1 MLKPWISVWP
11 PLPPSV
17 LVRRPRETLPFP
29 LDDPRCR
36 LFRRARHG
44 LWHAIRARGFQPGDE
59 VLVPEYHH
67 GSEIETLLAA
77 GLRPRFYRCDDR
89 LAPDIADLE
98 RLRGERIRVLF
109 LIHYLGFPQD
119 TARWRQWATDHDL
132 VLVEDAAQ
140 AWLSERD
147 GRPTGSLGD
156 ITIFCLY
163 KTLGLTDG
171 GAVLSSLPLGAPVA
185 IPGRGLGSLATGLK
199 RRVRQ
204 RWDVWGA
211 FGRPAYVPFDH
222 EQDSFE
228 VGDPVSAPSRV
239 TSFVIR
245 RQADLGIAARRRANY
260 LILLDQ
266 LRELVPTPFSK
277 LPDGA
282 SPLQFPIQV
291 DEKSTVLERL
301 AAAGVEGAD
310 MWPQAHPAA
319 VASQSA
325 QVRALRTKLVG
336 LPVHHLLG
344 ESELARIADAARFAV
359 SAAGSNRQMPPSR
372 ASQ

>member
-1 MLKPWISVWP
+1 M
-11 PLPPSV
+11 
-17 LVRRPRETLPFP
+17 LVRRPRKNLPFP
-29 LDDPRCR
+29 LDDYRCR

-44 LWHAIRARGFQPGDE
+44 LWHAIRAYGFQPGDE

-67 GSEIETLLAA
+67 GSEIEALLAA
-77 GLRPRFYRCDDR
+77 GLSPRFYRCDDR

-98 RLRGERIRVLF
+98 RLRGERARVLF

-119 TARWRQWATDHDL
+119 APRWRQWASDHDL
-132 VLVEDAAQ
+132 TLVEDAAQ

-147 GRPTGSLGD
+147 GRPTGSVGD
-156 ITIFCLY
+156 IAIFCLY
-163 KTLGLTDG
+163 KTLGLSDG
-171 GAVLSSLPLGAPVA
+171 GAVVSSLPLGAPTAVQ
-185 IPGRGLGSLATGLK
+185 GRGLGGLATGLK

-204 RWDVWGA
+204 RWDLWGVL
-211 FGRPAYVPFDH
+211 GRSSYVRFDPAHDP
-222 EQDSFE
+222 FE
-228 VGDPVSAPSRV
+228 VGNPESVPSRV

-260 LILLDQ
+260 CILLDQ
-266 LRELVPTPFSK
+266 LRELVPTPFSE

-310 MWPQAHPAA
+310 MWPRAHPAA
-319 VASQSA
+319 LASQSEQA
-325 QVRALRTKLVG
+325 RVLRTTLVG

-344 ESELARIADAARFAV
+344 ESELGRISDAARFAV
-359 SAAGSNRQMPPSR
+359 SGS
-372 ASQ
+372 

>member
-17 LVRRPRETLPFP
+17 VFRRPRETLPFP

-36 LFRRARHG
+36 VFRRARHG

-59 VLVPEYHH
+59 ALVPEYHH

-89 LAPDIADLE
+89 LAPDLDDLE
-98 RLRGERIRVLF
+98 RLRGERARVLF

-119 TARWRQWATDHDL
+119 AARWRHWAAEHRL

-147 GRPTGSLGD
+147 GLPTGSLGD
-156 ITIFCLY
+156 IAIFCLY
-163 KTLGLTDG
+163 KTLGLSDG
-171 GAVLSSLPLGAPVA
+171 GAVVSSRPLTAPA
-185 IPGRGLGSLATGLK
+185 AAPGRGLGGLATGLK
-199 RRVRQ
+199 RRLRQ
-204 RWDVWGA
+204 RWDVRDV
-211 FGRPAYVPFDH
+211 FGRSRYVPFDP
-222 EQDSFE
+222 EQDPFE
-228 VGDPVSAPSRV
+228 VGDPVSAPSRL

-245 RQADLGIAARRRANY
+245 RQADLDIAARRRANY
-260 LILLDQ
+260 LLLRDQ
-266 LRELVPTPFSK
+266 LRELVAAPFSE

-282 SPLQFPIQV
+282 APLQFPIQV
-291 DEKSTVLERL
+291 DEKTEVLERL

-310 MWPQAHPAA
+310 MWPRAHPSAE
-319 VASQSA
+319 ASQSE
-325 QVRALRTKLVG
+325 QVRRLRTRLVG
-336 LPVHHLLG
+336 LPVHHVLG
-344 ESELARIADAARFAV
+344 ESELVRIAEAARSAV
-359 SAAGSNRQMPPSR
+359 S
-372 ASQ
+372 

>member
-17 LVRRPRETLPFP
+17 LVRRTRETLPFP
-29 LDDPRCR
+29 LDDSRCR

-44 LWHAIRARGFQPGDE
+44 LWHAIRACGFQPGDE

-77 GLRPRFYRCDDR
+77 GLQPRFYRCDDR

-98 RLRGERIRVLF
+98 RLRGERVRVLF

-119 TARWRQWATDHDL
+119 TARWRQWATDHHL
-132 VLVEDAAQ
+132 ALVEDAAQ

-156 ITIFCLY
+156 IAIFCLY
-163 KTLGLTDG
+163 KTLGLSDG
-171 GAVLSSLPLGAPVA
+171 GAVVSSRPLGAPTA

-199 RRVRQ
+199 RRLRQ
-204 RWDVWGA
+204 QWDVRNV
-211 FGRPAYVPFDH
+211 FGRSHYVPFDP
-222 EQDSFE
+222 EQDPFE
-228 VGDPVSAPSRV
+228 LGNPVSAPSRAN
-239 TSFVIR
+239 SFVIR
-245 RQADLGIAARRRANY
+245 RQADLGIAARRRANFRT
-260 LILLDQ
+260 LLDE
-266 LRELVPTPFSK
+266 LRELVPGPFSE

-310 MWPQAHPAA
+310 MWPRAHPAA
-319 VASQSA
+319 VTSQSEL
-325 QVRALRTKLVG
+325 VRELRTKLVG

-344 ESELARIADAARFAV
+344 EPQLARIADAARSAV
-359 SAAGSNRQMPPSR
+359 SASRSTEPS
-372 ASQ
+372 A

>member
-1 MLKPWISVWP
+1 MLNPWISVWP

-17 LVRRPRETLPFP
+17 LFRRTRETLPFP
-29 LDDPRCR
+29 LGDPRCR

-44 LWHAIRARGFQPGDE
+44 LWHAIRARGFKPGDE

-67 GSEIETLLAA
+67 GSEVETLLEA
-77 GLRPRFYRCDDR
+77 GLQPRFYRCDER
-89 LAPDIADLE
+89 LVPDIADLE
-98 RLRGERIRVLF
+98 RLCGERVRVLF

-119 TARWRQWATDHDL
+119 TARWRQWATDRQL
-132 VLVEDAAQ
+132 ALVEDAAQ

-156 ITIFCLY
+156 IAIFCLY
-163 KTLGLTDG
+163 KTLGLSDG
-171 GAVLSSLPLGAPVA
+171 GAVVSSRPLTVPLAV
-185 IPGRGLGSLATGLK
+185 PGRGLGSLVTGLK
-199 RRVRQ
+199 RRLRQ
-204 RWDVWGA
+204 RWDVTDL
-211 FGRPAYVPFDH
+211 FGRSSYVPFDP
-222 EQDSFE
+222 EQDPFE
-228 VGDPVSAPSRV
+228 VGDPLSAPSRV
-239 TSFVIR
+239 ASFVIR

-260 LILLDQ
+260 LILLHQ
-266 LRELVPTPFSK
+266 LRELVPIPFSK

-291 DEKSTVLERL
+291 DEKSTVLEQL

-310 MWPQAHPAA
+310 MWPRAHPAA
-319 VASQSA
+319 VASQSE

-344 ESELARIADAARFAV
+344 ESELARIADAARSAV
-359 SAAGSNRQMPPSR
+359 SAPRSNR
-372 ASQ
+372 

>member
-1 MLKPWISVWP
+1 
-11 PLPPSV
+11 V

-44 LWHAIRARGFQPGDE
+44 LWHAIRARGFQPEDE

-89 LAPDIADLE
+89 LVPDIADLE
-98 RLRGERIRVLF
+98 RLRGERVRVLF

-119 TARWRQWATDHDL
+119 TARWRQWATNHGL
-132 VLVEDAAQ
+132 TLVEDAAQ

-156 ITIFCLY
+156 IAIFCLY
-163 KTLGLTDG
+163 KTLGLSDG
-171 GAVLSSLPLGAPVA
+171 GAVVSSRPLTVPLGVPA
-185 IPGRGLGSLATGLK
+185 RGLGSLATGLK
-199 RRVRQ
+199 RQLRQ
-204 RWDVWGA
+204 RWDLRDV
-211 FGRPAYVPFDH
+211 FGRSSYVPFDP
-222 EQDSFE
+222 EQDPLE
-228 VGDPVSAPSRV
+228 VGDPFSAPSRV
-239 TSFVIR
+239 TSLVIR

-266 LRELVPTPFSK
+266 LRELVPTPFSE

-291 DEKSTVLERL
+291 DEKSAVLEQL

-310 MWPQAHPAA
+310 MWPRAHPAA
-319 VASQSA
+319 EASQSE
-325 QVRALRTKLVG
+325 QVRQLRTKLVG

-344 ESELARIADAARFAV
+344 ESELARIADAARSAV
-359 SAAGSNRQMPPSR
+359 SAPRSNR
-372 ASQ
+372 

>member
-17 LVRRPRETLPFP
+17 LFRWPRETLPFP

-44 LWHAIRARGFQPGDE
+44 LWHAIRARGFQPEDE

-89 LAPDIADLE
+89 LVPDIADLE
-98 RLRGERIRVLF
+98 RLRGERVRALL

-119 TARWRQWATDHDL
+119 AARWRQWATDHRL
-132 VLVEDAAQ
+132 ALVEDAAQ

-147 GRPTGSLGD
+147 GRPTGSAGD
-156 ITIFCLY
+156 IAIFCLY
-163 KTLGLTDG
+163 KTLGLSDG
-171 GAVLSSLPLGAPVA
+171 GAVVSSPPLTVPVA
-185 IPGRGLGSLATGLK
+185 VPGRGLGSLATGLK
-199 RRVRQ
+199 RRLRQ
-204 RWDVWGA
+204 RWDLRAV
-211 FGRPAYVPFDH
+211 FGRPSYVPFDP
-222 EQDSFE
+222 EQDPFE

-239 TSFVIR
+239 TGFVIR
-245 RQADLGIAARRRANY
+245 RVADFEIAARRRANY

-266 LRELVPTPFSK
+266 LRELVASPFSE
-277 LPDGA
+277 LPEGA
-282 SPLQFPIQV
+282 SPLQFPIRV
-291 DEKSTVLERL
+291 GEKSTVLERL
-301 AAAGVEGAD
+301 ASAGVEGAD
-310 MWPQAHPAA
+310 MWPRAHPAA
-319 VASQSA
+319 EPSQSE
-325 QVRALRTKLVG
+325 QVRRLRTELVG

-344 ESELARIADAARFAV
+344 ESELARIADAARSAV
-359 SAAGSNRQMPPSR
+359 SGRR
-372 ASQ
+372 ASR

>member
-1 MLKPWISVWP
+1 MLNPWISVWP
-11 PLPPSV
+11 PLPLSV

-29 LDDPRCR
+29 LDDSRCR

-44 LWHAIRARGFQPGDE
+44 LWHAIRACGFQPGDE

-98 RLRGERIRVLF
+98 SLRGERVRVLF

-119 TARWRQWATDHDL
+119 TARWRQWATDHHL

-147 GRPTGSLGD
+147 GRPTGSLGE
-156 ITIFCLY
+156 IAIFCLY
-163 KTLGLTDG
+163 KTLGLSDG
-171 GAVLSSLPLGAPVA
+171 GAVVSSRPLEAPIAV
-185 IPGRGLGSLATGLK
+185 PGRGLGSLATGLK
-199 RRVRQ
+199 RRLYQ
-204 RWDVWGA
+204 RWDVRDVL
-211 FGRPAYVPFDH
+211 GRSGYVPFDP

-228 VGDPVSAPSRV
+228 VGDPLSAPSRV
-239 TSFVIR
+239 TNFVIR

-260 LILLDQ
+260 LTLLDQ
-266 LRELVPTPFSK
+266 LRELVPTPFSE

-282 SPLQFPIQV
+282 SPLQFPIKV

-301 AAAGVEGAD
+301 AAVGVEGAD
-310 MWPQAHPAA
+310 MWPRAHPAA
-319 VASQSA
+319 VASQSE
-325 QVRALRTKLVG
+325 QVRELRTKLVG

-344 ESELARIADAARFAV
+344 QSELARIADAARSAV
-359 SAAGSNRQMPPSR
+359 SAPRSNG
-372 ASQ
+372 

>member
-1 MLKPWISVWP
+1 MLNPWISVWP

-67 GSEIETLLAA
+67 GSEIETLLAG

-98 RLRGERIRVLF
+98 SLRGERVRVLF

-132 VLVEDAAQ
+132 ALVEDAAQ

-156 ITIFCLY
+156 IAIFCLY
-163 KTLGLTDG
+163 KTLGLSDG
-171 GAVLSSLPLGAPVA
+171 GAVVSSRPLGAPMA
-185 IPGRGLGSLATGLK
+185 APGRGLGSLATGLK

-211 FGRPAYVPFDH
+211 LGHSGYVPFDH
-222 EQDSFE
+222 EQDPFE

-245 RQADLGIAARRRANY
+245 RQADLGIAARRRENY

-266 LRELVPTPFSK
+266 LRDLVPTPFSE

-301 AAAGVEGAD
+301 GATGIEGAD

-325 QVRALRTKLVG
+325 QVRELRTTLVG

-344 ESELARIADAARFAV
+344 EAELARIADAARSAV
-359 SAAGSNRQMPPSR
+359 SARHSNR
-372 ASQ
+372 